1 MPDEFAGRRIIIT
14 GAAGA
19 IGAACARQLAERGA
33 RLLLIDV
40 NGEALQRVATA
51 LPGGPHAT
59 AVSRLDSPQSCAA
72 ALGSLDGPLYGFVH
86 MAGLFEA
93 HDLTP
98 EARAVY
104 DRTLAANMTNA
115 FDMVCAVLPRF
126 ARDEPGRM
134 VFATSLAYRR
144 GSLGRVAYSM
154 AKGGIT
160 GLVRAL
166 ARNLGSR
173 ILVNAVA
180 PGVIDSPMAAP
191 VILERRQR
199 ILDEIPLG
207 RLGRPEEVAGVVRF
221 LLGEQSTYITGQ
233 IINVDGGIINS

>member
-1 MPDEFAGRRIIIT
+1 MPEEFQDRRIVIT

-19 IGAACARQLAERGA
+19 IGAACARQLAKSGA
-33 RLLLIDV
+33 RLLLLDV
-40 NGEALQRVATA
+40 NEEKLEEVAAA
-51 LPGGPHAT
+51 LPGGPHAS
-59 AVSRLDSPQSCAA
+59 AVSPLDSPETCAA
-72 ALGSLDGPLYGFVH
+72 ALDSLDGPVYGYVH

-93 HDLTP
+93 HDMTP

-104 DRTLAANMTNA
+104 DRAMAANMTNA

-126 ARDEPGRM
+126 EKTVTGRM

-154 AKGGIT
+154 AKGGVA

-166 ARNLGSR
+166 ARNLGPQ

-180 PGVIDSPMAAP
+180 PGVIESPMAAS
-191 VILERRQR
+191 IIQERRQR
-199 ILDEIPLG
+199 MLDEIPLG
-207 RLGRPEEVAGVVRF
+207 RLGRPEEVAGVIKF